1 MYMSVAGLE
10 RMATGSLARRLSLL
24 RHTSRLIYYEFSKL
38 LQIYINSFL
47 RCVVFTDVDGHLNV
61 NDTYYTLYLCLFNHK
76 NVYSN

>member
-10 RMATGSLARRLSLL
+10 RMATGSLARRLNL
-24 RHTSRLIYYEFSKL
+24 L
-38 LQIYINSFL
+38 LQIYISSFL
-47 RCVVFTDVDGHLNV
+47 RYVLSDVDVHLNL